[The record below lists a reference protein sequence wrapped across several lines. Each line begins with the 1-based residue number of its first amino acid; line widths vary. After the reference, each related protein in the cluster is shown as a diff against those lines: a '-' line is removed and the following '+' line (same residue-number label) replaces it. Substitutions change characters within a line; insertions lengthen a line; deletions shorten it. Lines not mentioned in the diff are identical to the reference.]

1 MQPEHVQELHKRIA
15 WTTDTRDQRNKQLP
29 LVFNSAQ
36 FLMDLAQKVKLFSID
51 QPVGLPPAKSARH
64 QNAVWL
70 FTDADRG
77 QTATRDYMLREKL
90 SHSPDIGCI
99 KLQHLFEVITKRG
112 WPERPVHYS
121 GLGNVLTICVRQLRK
136 LSEIHIPRF

>member
-29 LVFNSAQ
+29 LVFNAAQ
-36 FLMDLAQKVKLFSID
+36 FLMHLAQKVKLFSIY

-70 FTDADRG
+70 FANSDRR
-77 QTATRDYMLREKL
+77 QAATRHYMLREKL
-90 SHSPDIGCI
+90 SHSPDIG
-99 KLQHLFEVITKRG
+99 LVD
-112 WPERPVHYS
+112 
-121 GLGNVLTICVRQLRK
+121 
-136 LSEIHIPRF
+136 

>member
-1 MQPEHVQELHKRIA
+1 MQPEHVQQLHKRIA

-29 LVFNSAQ
+29 LVFNAAQ
-36 FLMDLAQKVKLFSID
+36 FLMHLAQKVKLFSIY

-77 QTATRDYMLREKL
+77 QTARATTCSAKNFRTLPISAASSCSISSR
-90 SHSPDIGCI
+90 
-99 KLQHLFEVITKRG
+99 
-112 WPERPVHYS
+112 
-121 GLGNVLTICVRQLRK
+121 
-136 LSEIHIPRF
+136 